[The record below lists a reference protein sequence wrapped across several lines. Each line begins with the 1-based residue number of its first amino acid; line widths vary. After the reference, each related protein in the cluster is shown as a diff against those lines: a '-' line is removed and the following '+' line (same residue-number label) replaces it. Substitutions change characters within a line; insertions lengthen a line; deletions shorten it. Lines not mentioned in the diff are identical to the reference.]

1 MLPFASREPLLQQQ
15 CWPLPGRHKTI
26 VAILQRHLHSEPIS
40 HVPPNGDDRSVL
52 PRADYLVDAKALL
65 DSGRDK
71 TFMDSIVERL
81 RPAQDPQILGIIAA
95 DHGVTVLII
104 KAS

>member
-40 HVPPNGDDRSVL
+40 H
-52 PRADYLVDAKALL
+52 
-65 DSGRDK
+65 
-71 TFMDSIVERL
+71 MDVAAYFYRQTATT
-81 RPAQDPQILGIIAA
+81 AQFCRVRII
-95 DHGVTVLII
+95 
-104 KAS
+104 